1 MSRKPTMKKTKEIKE
16 QEMLVESNNPKLLQ
30 SHQLKVKVEQLQTKE
45 ITLKVLLLKM
55 QEMSSISKL
64 QTMIEL
70 RLKRN
75 GQVTVT
81 MNNQL
86 EEVEVV
92 KALEEVEEEIE
103 EEEVEEEEMDK
114 PSDMETEMLKLPELM
129 EKVTNTPMTPDQEEE
144 EMPEEESMKVS
155 IKKTELEE
163 PIEVEEKE
171 KIEVL
176 PMEVM
181 NL

>member
-1 MSRKPTMKKTKEIKE
+1 
-16 QEMLVESNNPKLLQ
+16 
-30 SHQLKVKVEQLQTKE
+30 
-45 ITLKVLLLKM
+45 M
-55 QEMSSISKL
+55 QEMSSISKS

-75 GQVTVT
+75 GQVIVT

-114 PSDMETEMLKLPELM
+114 PSDMEIEMLKLPELM
-129 EKVTNTPMTPDQEEE
+129 KKVTNTPMTPDQEEE

-176 PMEVM
+176 PIEVM